1 MGRSLRCH
9 PRFWRWICHQL
20 SPRAAKARRPT
31 RRTPM
36 DTSWKA
42 GLQDVIAARSAV
54 CAIDGAAGRLFYRG
68 YEIGELA
75 GVVPFEEV
83 TALLWSGERPDGARA
98 ADLRARLEAARG
110 LPEPIEARLRALPRD
125 CHPLDALRTAISLDA
140 VLDPDAADSGLE
152 ANLRK
157 SFRLMARVPEVVAAW
172 HRIRTG
178 RAPVTAPPGGSH
190 AAYVLRLLEGREP
203 SEEVARVM
211 DVALTLHA
219 DHEFNASTFAAR
231 VAVAT
236 LADLHA
242 AVVAAIATLKGPR
255 HGGANE
261 DGGSHGP
268 RTSVRGGRARLR
280 RHESAHRPARE
291 RRLLLGGRLRRARD
305 PRRPLHVDLR
315 DRARRGLVRARDG
328 AVCGQPADPAAR
340 GLRRRRAA
348 PAGAGGLAARR
359 LHEHAAGD
367 AAARVA
373 RGVGLEVV
381 GARVN
386 DERAAVGVPHRRR
399 PRAEREL
406 RGGRLHAPVAVG
418 GDREVRQVAR
428 VRALRIQ
435 RAVLLVQRIE
445 VTAGAVEIR
454 RVALAD
460 SGNGHAV
467 RPGRQ
472 APGLHD
478 DAHDVAGPPQLCKP
492 DRLARGVLEIGDGG
506 V

>member
-1 MGRSLRCH
+1 
-9 PRFWRWICHQL
+9 
-20 SPRAAKARRPT
+20 
-31 RRTPM
+31 M

-42 GLQDVIAARSAV
+42 GLEDVIAARSAV

-83 TALLWSGERPDGARA
+83 TALLWSGERPDPARA
-98 ADLRARLEAARG
+98 ADFRARLEAARG
-110 LPEPIEARLRALPRD
+110 LPAPIEAMLRGLPRD

-140 VLDPDAADSGLE
+140 ALDPDAADSGLE

-261 DGGSHGP
+261 DVLRMLQEIGDPAKAEAFVGQRLGA
-268 RTSVRGGRARLR
+268 RGTLSKTERANPRARVPGFGHRVYRVDDARARVLR
-280 RHESAHRPARE
+280 GMAKTMAEATGRE
-291 RRLLLGGRLRRARD
+291 RLFEVAERVYDAMKARTDLPVNVDFFSAVVYDALGI
-305 PRRPLHVDLR
+305 
-315 DRARRGLVRARDG
+315 
-328 AVCGQPADPAAR
+328 PADLCTSIFAI
-340 GLRRRRAA
+340 G
-348 PAGAGGLAARR
+348 
-359 LHEHAAGD
+359 
-367 AAARVA
+367 RVA
-373 RGVGLEVV
+373 GWCAHAMEQYADNRLI
-381 GARVN
+381 
-386 DERAAVGVPHRRR
+386 R
-399 PRAEREL
+399 PRADYVGVGPRRL
-406 RGGRLHAPVAVG
+406 VAACTQRG
-418 GDREVRQVAR
+418 
-428 VRALRIQ
+428 
-435 RAVLLVQRIE
+435 
-445 VTAGAVEIR
+445 
-454 RVALAD
+454 
-460 SGNGHAV
+460 
-467 RPGRQ
+467 
-472 APGLHD
+472 
-478 DAHDVAGPPQLCKP
+478 
-492 DRLARGVLEIGDGG
+492 
-506 V
+506 